1 MGQQQLLL
9 IVLGVIIVGIAIVV
23 GINLFTASSVEANKD
38 GLVADNLNIA
48 SLAQQFYKKPAAMG
62 GGDNTYTGWTIPAN
76 LQSSANGSFAAVV
89 AEQQVTITATGNVQD
104 ADGNV
109 YQVVTTVT
117 PTGPGGGI
125 STATPTLVAAAGGEE

>member
-48 SLAQQFYKKPAAMG
+48 SLAQQFYKKPPAMG
-62 GGDNTYTGWTIPAN
+62 GGDNTYSGWTIPAN

-89 AEQQVTITATGNVQD
+89 TPQQVTITATGNVQD
-104 ADGNV
+104 ADANV
-109 YQVVTTVT
+109 YKVVTTVT
-117 PTGPGGGI
+117 PTGI
-125 STATPTLVAAAGGEE
+125 STATPTLVPAAGGEE

>member
-38 GLVADNLNIA
+38 GVVADNLNIA
-48 SLAQQFYKKPAAMG
+48 SLAQQFYKKPTAMG
-62 GGDNTYTGWTIPAN
+62 GGNNTFTGFTIPSNLQTTANGTYT
-76 LQSSANGSFAAVV
+76 AVV
-89 AEQQVTITATGNVQD
+89 AAASVTITGKGNVQD
-104 ADGNV
+104 ADGKV

-117 PTGPGGGI
+117 ANNI
-125 STATPTLVAAAGGEE
+125 STAAPTKVSP

>member
-62 GGDNTYTGWTIPAN
+62 GGANTYTGWTIPAN
-76 LQSSANGSFAAVV
+76 LKTSANGTYTETVQA
-89 AEQQVTITATGNVQD
+89 QTVTITAKGNVVD
-104 ADGNV
+104 ADGKV

-117 PTGPGGGI
+117 PTGI
-125 STATPTLVAAAGGEE
+125 TTATPTLVAP

>member
-76 LQSSANGSFAAVV
+76 LQSSANGSFAADV
-89 AEQQVTITATGNVQD
+89 AAQQVTITATGNVQD
-104 ADGNV
+104 ADANV

-117 PTGPGGGI
+117 PTGI